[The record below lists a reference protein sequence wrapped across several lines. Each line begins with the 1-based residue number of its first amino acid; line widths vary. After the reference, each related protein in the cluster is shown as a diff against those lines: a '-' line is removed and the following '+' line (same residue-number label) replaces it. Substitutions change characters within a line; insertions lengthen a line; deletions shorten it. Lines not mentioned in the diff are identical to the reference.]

1 MIQLVPQLNILLAYE
16 PFLLFS
22 SSFLASAHEG
32 SLQGHGDL
40 GSPPKNLLL
49 RAPFDILGRSVV
61 LSFLVILGK
70 MAFPGET

>member
-1 MIQLVPQLNILLAYE
+1 MPGKNERQGRNANI
-16 PFLLFS
+16 FFI
-22 SSFLASAHEG
+22 HEG

-40 GSPPKNLLL
+40 GSPPKNFLF

-70 MAFPGET
+70 MAFQGET